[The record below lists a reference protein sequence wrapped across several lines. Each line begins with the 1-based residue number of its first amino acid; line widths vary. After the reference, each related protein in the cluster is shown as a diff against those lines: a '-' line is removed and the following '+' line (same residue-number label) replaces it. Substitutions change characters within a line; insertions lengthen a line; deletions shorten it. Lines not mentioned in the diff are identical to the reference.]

1 MPRPPEGCQRLVE
14 EILPPNT
21 RFVQRPK
28 RRKREGQSFSQ
39 VIKEHFDAPKTGR
52 DLSAALGEVA
62 FSDQALEALDQ
73 LVKSRRQDAARTV
86 EL

>member
-1 MPRPPEGCQRLVE
+1 MAVKTITIDLSAYEL
-14 EILPPNT
+14 L
-21 RFVQRPK
+21 K

-62 FSDQALEALDQ
+62 LSEEALEALDQ
-73 LVKSRRQDAARTV
+73 LVKGRGEDAARTV
-86 EL
+86 AL

>member
-1 MPRPPEGCQRLVE
+1 MAVKTITIDLSAYEL
-14 EILPPNT
+14 L
-21 RFVQRPK
+21 K

>member
-1 MPRPPEGCQRLVE
+1 MHDKCMVVKTITIDLNAYEL
-14 EILPPNT
+14 L
-21 RFVQRPK
+21 K

-52 DLSAALGEVA
+52 DLSTALGEVA

>member
-1 MPRPPEGCQRLVE
+1 MAVKTITIDLSAYEL
-14 EILPPNT
+14 L
-21 RFVQRPK
+21 K

-62 FSDQALEALDQ
+62 FSDQALEALDL

>member
-1 MPRPPEGCQRLVE
+1 MAVKTITIDLSAYA
-14 EILPPNT
+14 LL
-21 RFVQRPK
+21 K
-28 RRKREGQSFSQ
+28 RRQREGQSFSQ

>member
-1 MPRPPEGCQRLVE
+1 MHDKCMAVKTITIDLSAYEL
-14 EILPPNT
+14 L
-21 RFVQRPK
+21 K

-73 LVKSRRQDAARTV
+73 LVKGRREDPARTV

>member
-1 MPRPPEGCQRLVE
+1 MAVKTITIDLSAYEL
-14 EILPPNT
+14 L
-21 RFVQRPK
+21 K

-52 DLSAALGEVA
+52 DLSAALGEVSL
-62 FSDQALEALDQ
+62 SDQTLEALDQ
-73 LVKSRRQDAARTV
+73 LVKSRREDAARTV